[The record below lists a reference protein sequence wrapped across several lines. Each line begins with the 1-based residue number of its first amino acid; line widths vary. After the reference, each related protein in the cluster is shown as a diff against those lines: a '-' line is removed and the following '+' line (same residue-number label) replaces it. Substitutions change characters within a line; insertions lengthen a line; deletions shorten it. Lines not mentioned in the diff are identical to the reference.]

1 MSKRLNDALNFA
13 ARCHEGQMRKT
24 GKIPYII
31 HPMEVA
37 SIIAGITEN
46 EDTIIAGLLHDI
58 LEDTR
63 ATEADLIAQFGEYVV
78 SLVKSETENKR
89 KDVPAE
95 LTWKIRKEES
105 LEVLKNTDDDN
116 IRILWL
122 ADKLA
127 NIRSFYR
134 LWLERGDAAF
144 DVFHQKDKKMHEWYY
159 RTVAEYTAVLN
170 KNAAYMEYV
179 QLLNKLFA

>member
-1 MSKRLNDALNFA
+1 MSEQLNNAIIFA

-37 SIIAGITEN
+37 SIIAGITCD
-46 EDTIIAGLLHDI
+46 EDVMIAGLLHDV
-58 LEDTR
+58 LEDTK
-63 ATEADLIAQFGEYVV
+63 AKEEEIVKNFGEYVAA
-78 SLVKSETENKR
+78 LVKSETENKR
-89 KDVPAE
+89 KDIPAE
-95 LTWKIRKEES
+95 QTWKIRKEES
-105 LEVLKNTDDDN
+105 LEVLKNTDDEN
-116 IRILWL
+116 IKILWL

-134 LWLERGDAAF
+134 MWLERGDAAF
-144 DVFHQKDKKMHEWYY
+144 EVFHQKDKKMHEWYY
-159 RTVAEYTAVLN
+159 RSVAEYTASL
-170 KNAAYMEYV
+170 KDNAAYMEYV